1 ALGGVLVFRSADVF
15 AWVYFAVFEWS
26 RHYYA
31 FQLTVSLVVFLIVS
45 LATLAMG
52 ATFPLVVKIATGG
65 STRTGSA
72 AGVVF
77 FANTLGAMLGALL
90 GELVLLPSGGF
101 TTLIVVMLAIYA
113 VAAGVFVAHSAGPR
127 RRWHGAACAGVLA
140 AALAASPLVTT
151 LTLPSHALYYHGL

>member
-15 AWVYFAVFEWS
+15 AWVYFTVFEWS

-31 FQLTVSLVVFLIVS
+31 FQLAVSLVVFLIVS

-52 ATFPLVVKIATGG
+52 ATFPLVVKIATGAT
-65 STRTGSA
+65 TRTGSA
-72 AGVVF
+72 AGLVF

-101 TTLIVVMLAIYA
+101 ALLVVVTLAVYTVATGAFLARSTSP
-113 VAAGVFVAHSAGPR
+113 GR
-127 RRWHGAACAGVLA
+127 TWHAAACAVLLVA
-140 AALAASPLVTT
+140 AV
-151 LTLPSHALYYHGL
+151 